1 MAASADISPSG
12 HFARLRYL
20 AHRKTKSMKLTARN
34 THRDLAYFYLG
45 LIIAFSLSGI
55 FLNHRQKWNPR
66 RYTSETK
73 EITVSPVVKD
83 SVNDAFIAS
92 FTNAQQIEDE
102 FRRFTM
108 QENNLRISYASH
120 DVDID
125 ITTGKGKIVTYKT
138 TPLLGQ
144 MTKLHL
150 DTSKWWIYYSDIFG
164 VAMLTIAITGM
175 FIERGKNSFRSR
187 GWWLAALGLIF
198 PLIFLF
204 LLS

>member
-1 MAASADISPSG
+1 
-12 HFARLRYL
+12 
-20 AHRKTKSMKLTARN
+20 MKLTARN
-34 THRDLAYFYLG
+34 THRDIAYFYLG

-55 FLNHRQKWNPR
+55 FLNHRQSWHPR
-66 RYTSETK
+66 RYTSDTK
-73 EITVSPVVKD
+73 EITIAPVVKD
-83 SVNDAFIAS
+83 SVNDAYIAI
-92 FTNAQQIEDE
+92 FTKAQQIEDDL
-102 FRRFTM
+102 RRFSV

-120 DVDID
+120 DVDVD

-144 MTKLHL
+144 MTKLHV

-164 VAMLTIAITGM
+164 IAMLTIAITGM
-175 FIERGKNSFRSR
+175 FIERGKNSFQSR
-187 GWWLAALGLIF
+187 GWWLALLGLIF